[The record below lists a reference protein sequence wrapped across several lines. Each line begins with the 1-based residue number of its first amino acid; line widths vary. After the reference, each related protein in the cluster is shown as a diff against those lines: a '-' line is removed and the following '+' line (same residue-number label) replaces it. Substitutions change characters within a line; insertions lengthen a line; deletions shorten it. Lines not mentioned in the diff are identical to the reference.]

1 MKLSGIRSQIYNKK
15 KMVIIS
21 HLFCLSKGDI
31 LQYIVY
37 SEYIKYLKIYKVYVF
52 SGTIKI
58 KMMEKEMG
66 K

>member
-1 MKLSGIRSQIYNKK
+1 
-15 KMVIIS
+15 MVIIS

-52 SGTIKI
+52 SGTINKNDEERDRENNACKGEKI
-58 KMMEKEMG
+58 
-66 K
+66 